1 MRESGW
7 LDTTLQA
14 PERRWA
20 SGRRTRSGA
29 CTQVSFAP
37 EPHLPAD
44 VLSIMADPELL
55 QQLRTAFAAIATR
68 EVPNEELALLA
79 HSVRD
84 AILELNRLSH
94 DDLTPEQWKLCS
106 DMEHRIRETAKGK
119 LSLQPLPALAVRALA
134 AFGWEV

>member
-1 MRESGW
+1 
-7 LDTTLQA
+7 
-14 PERRWA
+14 
-20 SGRRTRSGA
+20 
-29 CTQVSFAP
+29 
-37 EPHLPAD
+37 
-44 VLSIMADPELL
+44 MADPELL